1 MSHSISLEANKVK
14 RETCYVCSKQVY
26 LHDSVVVCSLDGKIY
41 HSRCLKIDNY
51 SASEIRKYD
60 DWYCPLCCREI
71 FPFFDDNSDTNTDN
85 STQTCVQCC
94 KMISRKR
101 DKISHCTICLNVAHT
116 SCISSDYSI
125 CKNCKTN
132 QSNDVEFST
141 NSSLFFNPYIQDID
155 QEKFDFD
162 QDENEE
168 FCSTFS
174 IASAILSDCVCITP
188 TPDVVK
194 SLSSDRSFTSK
205 HTNLYYHNIDGFQTN
220 FTEFLN
226 QQLLF
231 ESIDFQFYCFVETN
245 LHEGVSHDYHI
256 TGFSAEHLF
265 AIEGKR
271 KGSGISIFFR
281 DSCSFK
287 RVRDLDIRNCYF
299 ECLGG
304 SFETDVGKCF
314 LIVVYR
320 FNKSANDEFFTEL
333 SNIIEKYAHG
343 PCIVVGDF
351 NFNCF
356 NHETDS
362 SVSRYCEVFFNFGM
376 SPLVSRRTHTFRGAT
391 TLIDQIWSNFFT
403 EDTSTYVID
412 NSISNH
418 RPLVLSVPLNL
429 NSYAESSSGGNTIN
443 GTRPFMLHN
452 VSPEN
457 YEKFG
462 VEFNSYVVNF
472 TNLLANNPHSVN
484 SAVSAQS
491 CFTDFFSTFKQLYF
505 KHIVEEIDLNSSKR
519 NHYFKP
525 WITIAIAKS
534 CTTKNTLYNA
544 WVNSRGSPNETIA
557 MTVYKSYRA
566 KLRDIIRLRK
576 SCYFRDKFAR
586 ASGNIKKCWQIISE
600 VRCKTNKLIFPDNI
614 SENGQLIRDR
624 RVICTHFNKYFTSIA
639 DKLNEK
645 KYGDLANPGAVPDFR
660 DFLNSPVTNTIFLK
674 PIVFSEI
681 SDIIRKLNS
690 NKSSD
695 FSPRILKLF
704 NYQFSSIL
712 THLFNNCMNNAV
724 FPSELK
730 VAKVLPLFKSG
741 DRNSVSNYR
750 PISILPVF
758 SKIFEKVIQSRLTS
772 FFFKEKV
779 LQEGQFGFR
788 KGRSTIQALNT
799 SICNI
804 LKSLD
809 QKKHTL
815 AIFIDYSKAFD
826 TIKHSILLQKLYH
839 YGIRGKAYDLLA
851 SYLTGRSQYVHF
863 DQDTFSDSLP
873 ITCGVPQGSVLG
885 PLLFILYINDVTSCQ
900 CTCDTSACT
909 SDCAAMNLFVL
920 FADDCNTFITDE
932 TLSGAFEKANAL
944 LSNLK
949 LYIDANYLHINLVK
963 SKFMLFKTPRSKPNL
978 EADNY
983 SLTYDGYNLERVKCI
998 KFLGVFI
1005 EESLNWSDH
1014 INYVGKKVS
1023 KVNGVLYQL
1032 RKTAP
1037 KMLRIAVFNAL
1048 VQSHLSYGILV
1059 WGSSAATNR
1068 LNKLFVNQ
1076 KKALR
1081 NVFGVRRA
1089 NKHQHG
1095 NTKRVFNENNVLTVY
1110 GLYYKFI
1117 LAEGFR
1123 IMNADGYPTLLR
1135 QHFQTSDVNKK
1146 RFICPRVYY
1155 KDNMHNMLYAVPRIW
1170 NAVIN
1175 SSHFSGKFRT
1185 MSSFNN
1191 KAKQFILMYQSLGS
1205 NNTWEPSNLDAQTF
1219 LVTASKNP
1227 ESFTR

>member
-1 MSHSISLEANKVK
+1 MSHSISLKTNEVK
-14 RETCYVCSKQVY
+14 RENCYVCSKHVY
-26 LHDSVVVCSLDGKIY
+26 LHDSVVVCSLDGRIY

-51 SASEIRKYD
+51 SASEIRNYD
-60 DWYCPLCCREI
+60 DWYCPLCCREL
-71 FPFFDDNSDTNTDN
+71 FPLFDDTTDSNVDN
-85 STQTCVQCC
+85 SNQIFCVQCSRI
-94 KMISRKR
+94 ISQRR
-101 DKISHCTICLNVAHT
+101 DKISHCTICLNAAHA
-116 SCISSDYSI
+116 SCISSI
-125 CKNCKTN
+125 CNKCENNSPIDIDCT
-132 QSNDVEFST
+132 D
-141 NSSLFFNPYIQDID
+141 SSLFFNPYNQDFD
-155 QEKFDFD
+155 QDKFDFD
-162 QDENEE
+162 QDEVEE

-174 IASAILSDCVCITP
+174 VASAILNDCACITP
-188 TPDVVK
+188 EPDTAK
-194 SLSSDRSFTSK
+194 SLSNARSFTSK

-226 QQLLF
+226 QQLIF
-231 ESIDFQFYCFVETN
+231 TGIDFQFYCFVETN
-245 LHEGVSHDYHI
+245 LHEGVPHDYNI

-287 RVRDLDIRNCYF
+287 RSRDLDIRNSYF

-304 SFETDVGKCF
+304 SFVTDVGKCF
-314 LIVVYR
+314 LIVLYR
-320 FNKSANDEFFTEL
+320 FNKSANDEFFTNL
-333 SNIIEKYAHG
+333 NNIIEKYANG
-343 PCIVVGDF
+343 PCIVLGDF

-362 SVSRYCEVFFNFGM
+362 SVSRYCELFFNFGM

-391 TLIDQIWSNFFT
+391 TLIDQIWSNYFT

-429 NSYAESSSGGNTIN
+429 NSYADNNSGSDN
-443 GTRPFMLHN
+443 GTKPFLLHN

-462 VEFNSYVVNF
+462 VEFNSYVASF
-472 TNLLANNPHSVN
+472 TNLIANNPNSIN

-491 CFTDFFSTFKQLYF
+491 CFTDFFTTFKQLYF

-534 CTTKNTLYNA
+534 CITKNTLYNA

-576 SCYFRDKFAR
+576 SCYFRDKFTR
-586 ASGNIKKCWQIISE
+586 ASGNIKKCWQIINE
-600 VRCKTNKLIFPDNI
+600 IRCKTNKLTFPDYI
-614 SENGQLIRDR
+614 STEDGQLIRER

-645 KYGDLANPGAVPDFR
+645 KYGDNSNPVLVPDFR
-660 DFLNSPVTNTIFLK
+660 DFLHSPVTNTIFLK

-681 SDIIRKLNS
+681 SEIIRKLNS

-704 NYQFSSIL
+704 NYQFSTIL
-712 THLFNNCMNNAV
+712 THLFNNCMNNSL

-730 VAKVLPLFKSG
+730 IAKVLPLFKSG
-741 DRNSVSNYR
+741 DRNTVSNYR

-758 SKIFEKVIQSRLTS
+758 SKIFEKLIQSRLTS
-772 FFFKEKV
+772 FLTKENI
-779 LQEGQFGFR
+779 LHEGQFGFR
-788 KGRSTIQALNT
+788 SGRSTIQALNT

-809 QKKHTL
+809 QKNHTL

-826 TIKHSILLQKLYH
+826 TIQHSILLQKLYH
-839 YGIRGKAYDLLA
+839 YGIRGKTNELLA

-863 DQDTFSDSLP
+863 DQDTFSDCLP

-900 CTCDTSACT
+900 CTCDNTAVCT
-909 SDCAAMNLFVL
+909 SNCADRNLFVL
-920 FADDCNTFITDE
+920 FADDCNTFIKDE
-932 TLSGAFEKANAL
+932 TMGGAFEKANAL
-944 LSNLK
+944 LCNLK
-949 LYIDANYLHINLVK
+949 SYIDANYLHINLTK
-963 SKFMLFKTPRSKPNL
+963 SKFMLFRTPRSKPNF

-983 SLTYDGYNLERVKCI
+983 TLTYDGFNLQRVKCI

-1014 INYVGKKVS
+1014 INYIGKKIS

-1037 KMLRIAVFNAL
+1037 KMLRIAIFNAL
-1048 VQSHLSYGILV
+1048 VQSHLSYGITV
-1059 WGSSAATNR
+1059 WGSNTATNK
-1068 LNKLFVNQ
+1068 LNKLFINQ

-1081 NVFGVRRA
+1081 NVFGIRRV
-1089 NKHQHG
+1089 NKHQQG
-1095 NTKRVFNENNVLTVY
+1095 NTKHVFNENKVLSVY
-1110 GLYYKFI
+1110 GLYHKFI
-1117 LAEGFR
+1117 LTEGFQLVH
-1123 IMNADGYPTLLR
+1123 AGGYPTLLR
-1135 QHFQTSDVNKK
+1135 KHFQTSAVNDK

-1170 NAVIN
+1170 NAVNN
-1175 SSHFSGKFRT
+1175 SSYLPKNIKSI
-1185 MSSFNN
+1185 SSFKNN
-1191 KAKQFILMYQSLGS
+1191 IKQFILMYQSNGS

-1219 LVTASKNP
+1219 FVTASKNP
-1227 ESFTR
+1227 ESCSVTR